1 MSTFKGQY
9 SILHKQNNGIEI
21 TLDIDVHFNLY
32 ISLAV
37 NCSKIVTF
45 LSFGFFLCKT
55 GITVSPYSLGNPR
68 NKDMTYIL

>member
-1 MSTFKGQY
+1 MSKFKGQY
-9 SILHKQNNGIEI
+9 SIVHKQNNGLEI

-37 NCSKIVTF
+37 TVENSDF